1 MGDTRGPRGSRGSS
15 SSPPPSSSSSSLPLE
30 SFVAPGGRGHGLR
43 ATRHLGPGASLLRV
57 APLAAVPYAAH
68 LDRVCGGCLQPCDA
82 TRRCARC
89 GVART
94 CATCAEGTRARRLHD
109 LECDALRR
117 LAREDD
123 AEGLTLAHVD
133 LRLLLRARAAL
144 RLAEE
149 AEAEEAAASSSQGGG
164 GVGGGVG
171 GRVGAVADAS
181 VAAMCA
187 AGDVVVDGA
196 AAFAELMSGLRGGDD
211 GALAPDAVEKIV
223 EVAKQC
229 KYLVA
234 AELRAS
240 LDEYCATLGRL
251 QLNGFEITAA
261 EPTSDG
267 PSSTGANA
275 NETPGEGFG
284 FARLVPRGGG
294 GVGGHEPVGVGV
306 YPSAAGFN
314 HSCEPNAAQRF
325 DRHACV
331 VVETTREVR
340 RGEELTIPY
349 VDERLDAAAR
359 NERLWKNFAFEC
371 DCARCA
377 RERRDEAAGNQPTDE
392 CA

>member
-1 MGDTRGPRGSRGSS
+1 MDASRAERSRRRDTPGARARGDGGRPRPSGLRGFVLLPPALLLLLAP
-15 SSPPPSSSSSSLPLE
+15 SPSSSLPLE

-149 AEAEEAAASSSQGGG
+149 AEAEEAAASSSQGDG

-171 GRVGAVADAS
+171 GRVGVVADAA

-251 QLNGFEITAA
+251 QLNGFEITEA

-284 FARLVPRGGG
+284 FARVSFLAAAAAAAGTSPSAWGCTHPPRG
-294 GVGGHEPVGVGV
+294 
-306 YPSAAGFN
+306 STTAA
-314 HSCEPNAAQRF
+314 SR
-325 DRHACV
+325 
-331 VVETTREVR
+331 TRRSGSTGTRAWWWR
-340 RGEELTIPY
+340 R
-349 VDERLDAAAR
+349 RAR
-359 NERLWKNFAFEC
+359 
-371 DCARCA
+371 
-377 RERRDEAAGNQPTDE
+377 
-392 CA
+392 

>member
-1 MGDTRGPRGSRGSS
+1 MRRVRG
-15 SSPPPSSSSSSLPLE
+15 
-30 SFVAPGGRGHGLR
+30 
-43 ATRHLGPGASLLRV
+43 
-57 APLAAVPYAAH
+57 
-68 LDRVCGGCLQPCDA
+68 
-82 TRRCARC
+82 
-89 GVART
+89 
-94 CATCAEGTRARRLHD
+94 
-109 LECDALRR
+109 
-117 LAREDD
+117 
-123 AEGLTLAHVD
+123 
-133 LRLLLRARAAL
+133 
-144 RLAEE
+144 
-149 AEAEEAAASSSQGGG
+149 
-164 GVGGGVG
+164 
-171 GRVGAVADAS
+171 
-181 VAAMCA
+181 
-187 AGDVVVDGA
+187 GDVVVDGA

-294 GVGGHEPVGVGV
+294 GGGHEPVGVGV

-314 HSCEPNAAQRF
+314 HSYEPNAGA
-325 DRHACV
+325 A
-331 VVETTREVR
+331 VR
-340 RGEELTIPY
+340 PARVRGGGDDARGEAGEELTIPY